1 MRNLDAE
8 YATCE
13 DGRLDG
19 STFEG
24 RCGLRRLPGNDGLN
38 IEFRPAAAEEMG
50 QFGML
55 AGYVYGGEF
64 GDGPDNL
71 VASATRPEW
80 TLCAFDGRRL
90 VSSFSTIPFTMR
102 ANGAALPIGGVSAVG
117 TLPEY
122 RRRGLVRRIMTQ
134 ALADMRD
141 AGRPVATLWASQAAI
156 YQRFG
161 YAMASVLRSYAV
173 DTVDIDFHDRD
184 DGGGRVERLDRA
196 SGYDLIKQVYIRFIA
211 ERMGYLHRAR
221 ALWLHHTFEDREAE
235 GPIHIA
241 LSHGAS
247 GPDGYAVYTLREGRR
262 DHPARSQE
270 IVVRDL
276 AWLTPGAY
284 RSLWMFFKRH
294 DLVGRV
300 RWNNA
305 PSDDPALEYFLEP
318 RLLDARDGEGF
329 WLRLVDVASALRGRG
344 WNADGEISIAVRD
357 DSLAPWNAGNYRLTV
372 SGGAADVTPCT
383 AVTDIQLSVK
393 ALASLYAGRRS
404 ARELSAWGLLEGDA
418 DAVQRADALFV
429 TRHAPHCPDHF

>member
-1 MRNLDAE
+1 
-8 YATCE
+8 
-13 DGRLDG
+13 
-19 STFEG
+19 
-24 RCGLRRLPGNDGLN
+24 
-38 IEFRPAAAEEMG
+38 
-50 QFGML
+50 ML

-71 VASATRPEW
+71 VATSTRPEW
-80 TLCAFDGRRL
+80 TLCAFDGPRL

-134 ALADMRD
+134 AFADMRD
-141 AGRPVATLWASQAAI
+141 GGRPVAALWASQAAI

-161 YAMASVLRSYAV
+161 YAMASVLRSYAL
-173 DTVDIDFHDRD
+173 DTVDIDFHDGD
-184 DGGGRVERLDRA
+184 DGTGRIERLDAA
-196 SGYDLIKQVYIRFIA
+196 SGYDLIKRVYIRFVA

-221 ALWLHHTFEDREAE
+221 VLWLHNALEPREAD
-235 GPIHIA
+235 GPVHIA

-247 GPDGYAVYTLREGRR
+247 GPDGYAVYTLRENRR

-276 AWLTPGAY
+276 AWLSPDAY
-284 RSLWMFFKRH
+284 RSLWIFFKRH

-305 PSDDPALEYFLEP
+305 PSDDPAVEYFLEP
-318 RLLDARDGEGF
+318 RLLQTRDGEGF
-329 WLRLVDVASALRGRG
+329 WLRLVDVPAALKGRG
-344 WNADGEISIAVRD
+344 WTADGEISITVRD
-357 DSLAPWNAGNYRLTV
+357 DPLAPWNTGSYRLTV
-372 SGGAADVTPCT
+372 SGGAADVTPCR

-393 ALASLYAGRRS
+393 TLASLYAGRRS
-404 ARELSAWGLLEGDA
+404 ARELSAWGLLDGDS
-418 DAVQRADALFV
+418 DAVQRADVLFA